1 MSVKKSRLNKGNEM
15 DAYEMM
21 ILTITYALFW
31 IDKSNRQIYKYGE
44 YDSLEMAVQAYQNCR
59 QFYAHFDPILT
70 MVTSEDITEKL
81 QNE

>member
-1 MSVKKSRLNKGNEM
+1 
-15 DAYEMM
+15 M

-31 IDKSNRQIYKYGE
+31 ADKSNGQIYKYGE

-59 QFYAHFDPILT
+59 QFYARFDPILI